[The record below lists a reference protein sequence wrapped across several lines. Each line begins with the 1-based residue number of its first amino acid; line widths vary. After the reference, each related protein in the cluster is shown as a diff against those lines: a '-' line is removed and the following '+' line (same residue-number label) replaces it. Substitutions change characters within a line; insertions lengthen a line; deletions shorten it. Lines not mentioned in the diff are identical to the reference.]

1 MKKFLLFSL
10 ALCAMLSPSVLSA
23 QKKTAQ
29 KIVVPAK
36 AALKTDVDSVSYMFG
51 AMMYEQGLSMY
62 LQQLGIVIDTAGVTS
77 PVRLDSIM
85 KANEKNR
92 GEFLQGIQESMDAP
106 DTKNAYFSGLAIGG
120 QISKQMAPGL
130 LEQLYGD
137 TKTKLN
143 SAAFILAM
151 STAMS
156 GGEFEIENLSEIFN
170 DKMQEAQAK
179 AQARQ
184 EESQKAQ
191 YADHIA
197 EGDKFMAENK
207 TKDGVVTLPDGL
219 QYNVITEGTG
229 AKPTATDRVKV
240 HYHGTLID
248 GTVFDSSVER
258 GEPATFGVG
267 QVIKGWTEAL
277 QLMPVGSK
285 WVLYIPYDLAYG
297 GRDTGKIKP
306 FSNLIFEVELLGI
319 EE

>member
-10 ALCAMLSPSVLSA
+10 ALCAMLSPSVLCA

-179 AQARQ
+179 AQARKNHRKLNMLIIL
-184 EESQKAQ
+184 QKEISLWQ
-191 YADHIA
+191 RIRQ
-197 EGDKFMAENK
+197 K
-207 TKDGVVTLPDGL
+207 TVLLLCRTD
-219 QYNVITEGTG
+219 YN
-229 AKPTATDRVKV
+229 
-240 HYHGTLID
+240 
-248 GTVFDSSVER
+248 
-258 GEPATFGVG
+258 
-267 QVIKGWTEAL
+267 IK
-277 QLMPVGSK
+277 
-285 WVLYIPYDLAYG
+285 
-297 GRDTGKIKP
+297 
-306 FSNLIFEVELLGI
+306 
-319 EE
+319 